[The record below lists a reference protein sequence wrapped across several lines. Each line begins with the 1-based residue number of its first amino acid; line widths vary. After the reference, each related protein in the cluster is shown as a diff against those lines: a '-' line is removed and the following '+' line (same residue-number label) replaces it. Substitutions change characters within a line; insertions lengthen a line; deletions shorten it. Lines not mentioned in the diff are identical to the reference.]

1 MIGSNSLEV
10 WQVNR
15 DLEDHKP
22 ATLRTKKTQG
32 TSVDFSLVSECQRGL
47 FRKCSIKQGSQVLI
61 KRTKHCK
68 PVNQKK
74 GFG

>member
-15 DLEDHKP
+15 DLEGHKP

-32 TSVDFSLVSECQRGL
+32 TSTDFSLVSECQRGL
-47 FRKCSIKQGSQVLI
+47 FRKCSIKQGRQVLI